1 MSQSLRHS
9 SDRPLTL
16 TVVQVVVP
24 RAYYGSKTVLI
35 MEFLRGQKLVTA
47 LQVRGV
53 HDVRGC
59 DLVTGHTVLRSHD
72 RLGMSG
78 SRR

>member
-1 MSQSLRHS
+1 MHLIG
-9 SDRPLTL
+9 LWTL
-16 TVVQVVVP
+16 TVVMQVVVP

-47 LQVRGV
+47 LQARGV

-59 DLVTGHTVLRSHD
+59 DLVTGLREYGEAMTALVCQAS
-72 RLGMSG
+72 
-78 SRR
+78 